1 MKFEIS
7 YQGKVVISKDLP
19 DGSYKI
25 GRAEDCSIVLNS
37 NKVSKYHAL
46 LIVKGNRAAILDTN
60 SSNGVFVNGIL
71 IKKQLLNTSDK
82 IEMGDHTFSMDS
94 GATPRRKIELF
105 STDGSAAFAANP
117 GENPQ
122 GAPDFLLNSPS
133 ESEPEI
139 TVNKMEQ
146 LLNLV
151 DGKILYPFF
160 ELVKVIDYRFLMAMI
175 LVTTIGISAFFS
187 VIPVLSWGRNITKQ
201 ESLKRGQAI
210 LKQVVRENYRIL
222 SKTNDTSLLTVAAA
236 EGDKDMLEVY
246 ILDAKTKSVL
256 APTKYLSKSINDPYM
271 LLALGDLID
280 EGKLDAIKDRGDGT
294 FVLAESIPYYG
305 SKDSALFPTENPEDP
320 STATTIVVAYFKIPQ
335 SINGIYEPLAIA
347 GLVSLLLALVSFFLL
362 NKMISQPIKE
372 LHDQLDTALK
382 GDNIQMVCNA
392 KFPELEALTTV
403 INFSITKMKS
413 AGGGMAAVPAGIPGG
428 IDADNEEMIYLKS
441 VEEFCLGST
450 DGLLVLDI
458 SKKVKYV
465 GPILGDLLGLRSQYA
480 VGQNIGDACR
490 DGSFSGTVI
499 DMCERVVSSLGE
511 TQTASLDING
521 APRNLTAVGHRL
533 SNGEVSFI
541 LITVKMNA

>member
-1 MKFEIS
+1 M
-7 YQGKVVISKDLP
+7 ISKDLP

-25 GRAEDCSIVLNS
+25 GRAQDCSIVLNS

-46 LIVKGNRAAILDTN
+46 LIVKGNRAAILDTD

-82 IEMGDHTFSMDS
+82 IEMGEHTFSMES

-105 STDGSAAFAANP
+105 STDGSAAFAAKP
-117 GENPQ
+117 GETPESS
-122 GAPDFLLNSPS
+122 PDYLLNSS
-133 ESEPEI
+133 FEVAPEI
-139 TVNKMEQ
+139 PVNKLEQ
-146 LLNLV
+146 LMNLV
-151 DGKILYPFF
+151 DGKILFPFF
-160 ELVKVIDYRFLMAMI
+160 ELVKVMDYRFLMAMI

-187 VIPVLSWGRNITKQ
+187 AIPVLSWGRNITKQ

-236 EGDKDMLEVY
+236 ESDKDMLEVY

-256 APTKYLSKSINDPYM
+256 APTKYLGKSINDPYM

-280 EGKLDAIKDRGDGT
+280 DGKLDATKDRGNGT
-294 FVLAESIPYYG
+294 FVIAQSIPYYG
-305 SKDSALFPTENPEDP
+305 SKDSALFSAENPEDP
-320 STATTIVVAYFKIPQ
+320 GTPTTIVMAYFKIPQ
-335 SINGIYEPLAIA
+335 SINGIYEPLAVA
-347 GLVSLLLALVSFFLL
+347 GLVSFLLALVSFFLL
-362 NKMISQPIKE
+362 HKMISQPIKE
-372 LHDQLDTALK
+372 LHDQLDAALK
-382 GDNIQMVCNA
+382 GENIQMVCNA

-403 INFSITKMKS
+403 INFSVTKMKS
-413 AGGGMAAVPAGIPGG
+413 VSGGMAAVPAGIPGG

-450 DGLLVLDI
+450 DGILVLDS

-465 GPILGDLLGLRSQYA
+465 GPILGDLLGLRPQYA
-480 VGQNIGDACR
+480 LGQNIGDACR

-499 DMCERVVSSLGE
+499 DMCERVVSSIGE

-521 APRNLTAVGHRL
+521 VPRNLTAVSHRL
-533 SNGEVSFI
+533 SNGEISFI

>member
-1 MKFEIS
+1 M
-7 YQGKVVISKDLP
+7 ISKDLP

-71 IKKQLLNTSDK
+71 IKKQLLNTADK

-117 GENPQ
+117 EENPE

-133 ESEPEI
+133 EAEPEI

-280 EGKLDAIKDRGDGT
+280 EGKLEAIKDRGDGT

-305 SKDSALFPTENPEDP
+305 SKDSALFPTENPDDP
-320 STATTIVVAYFKIPQ
+320 ATATTIVVAYFKIPQ

-362 NKMISQPIKE
+362 HKMISQPIKE

-441 VEEFCLGST
+441 IEEFCLGST
-450 DGLLVLDI
+450 DGILVLDI

-465 GPILGDLLGLRSQYA
+465 GPILGDLMGLRSQYA

>member
-1 MKFEIS
+1 M
-7 YQGKVVISKDLP
+7 
-19 DGSYKI
+19 
-25 GRAEDCSIVLNS
+25 
-37 NKVSKYHAL
+37 
-46 LIVKGNRAAILDTN
+46 
-60 SSNGVFVNGIL
+60 
-71 IKKQLLNTSDK
+71 
-82 IEMGDHTFSMDS
+82 
-94 GATPRRKIELF
+94 
-105 STDGSAAFAANP
+105 
-117 GENPQ
+117 
-122 GAPDFLLNSPS
+122 
-133 ESEPEI
+133 
-139 TVNKMEQ
+139 
-146 LLNLV
+146 
-151 DGKILYPFF
+151 
-160 ELVKVIDYRFLMAMI
+160 
-175 LVTTIGISAFFS
+175 
-187 VIPVLSWGRNITKQ
+187 
-201 ESLKRGQAI
+201 
-210 LKQVVRENYRIL
+210 
-222 SKTNDTSLLTVAAA
+222 
-236 EGDKDMLEVY
+236 
-246 ILDAKTKSVL
+246 
-256 APTKYLSKSINDPYM
+256 
-271 LLALGDLID
+271 
-280 EGKLDAIKDRGDGT
+280 
-294 FVLAESIPYYG
+294 
-305 SKDSALFPTENPEDP
+305 
-320 STATTIVVAYFKIPQ
+320 AYFKIPQ

-428 IDADNEEMIYLKS
+428 IDADNEEMNYLKS

-450 DGLLVLDI
+450 DGILVLDI

-521 APRNLTAVGHRL
+521 APRNVTAVGHRL